1 MIASARILH
10 HTACLLACVRHFS
23 PRALQGGSSEDLS
36 SSPELHGRPLSP
48 VIPGTGSV
56 LLRYTYEGA
65 SIAQGRLCT
74 LEAEQDGLITGR
86 SLLLAL
92 QADGVDFGRFYACAY
107 ETEESSGGWLP
118 VLRDVTD
125 PADSSY
131 DDPFRIPT
139 VPPAEPTD
147 DAESGA
153 PVGRRRWRF
162 YPKDAP
168 KRRRV
173 DCKLCRRDAALSSGE
188 EAARTEDKR
197 TLGRSSFSALGVVS
211 SAARTRA
218 LALALASG
226 CDCQHGPE
234 PITPTGQVGVKNEE
248 NVGTLWRSA
257 YQLGVSMLFTA
268 RREPPY
274 RARP

>member
-65 SIAQGRLCT
+65 TIAQGRLCT

-147 DAESGA
+147 DA
-153 PVGRRRWRF
+153 
-162 YPKDAP
+162 D
-168 KRRRV
+168 
-173 DCKLCRRDAALSSGE
+173 
-188 EAARTEDKR
+188 
-197 TLGRSSFSALGVVS
+197 
-211 SAARTRA
+211 
-218 LALALASG
+218 
-226 CDCQHGPE
+226 H
-234 PITPTGQVGVKNEE
+234 I
-248 NVGTLWRSA
+248 
-257 YQLGVSMLFTA
+257 
-268 RREPPY
+268 
-274 RARP
+274 